1 MGKQASNGWFSPPQ
15 ERTSSFERA
24 SATNDTRISLPAAHQ
39 QPSVCKTLTTPE
51 PARFAQGSKQTMKM
65 RRMKNVK
72 RKDALVAALWRY
84 PVIVDSEMRY
94 LESSSS
100 PTTVCT
106 NHAALAQDRTT
117 AQSIMLQTADSASV
131 LGVQAAENWP
141 GWSQDRLARMAAGYI

>member
-1 MGKQASNGWFSPPQ
+1 
-15 ERTSSFERA
+15 
-24 SATNDTRISLPAAHQ
+24 
-39 QPSVCKTLTTPE
+39 
-51 PARFAQGSKQTMKM
+51 MK
-65 RRMKNVK
+65 KVK

-100 PTTVCT
+100 PTTICT

-141 GWSQDRLARMAAGYI
+141 SWSQDRLAKLVAAQISWC